1 MSKSSDQPVPTVESI
16 MAILRETAENLR
28 VLSADLKELRESQR
42 QTDEQLKQTDEQL
55 KQTDEY
61 IKNLSKETTEK
72 FKETSEKFKETT
84 EKFKE
89 TTEKFKETSEKV
101 KETSEK
107 VKETS
112 EKVKET
118 SEKVKETSEQIK
130 NLGTE
135 VGSIGNQ
142 WGKIAEYLV
151 GSDFKYIL
159 KEQFGIVTDFSARN
173 FDGNYQGEDWEIDIA
188 AANGD
193 IAVVGEVKVTMT
205 VEKVEA
211 FVSKNLRNFH
221 LYMPDH
227 RHKKIYGLIAFVKI
241 DDGYEDEV
249 LSRAREYGLLV
260 VKAMGDTFK
269 VLNPAGT
276 ELHDYGVAGKTNN

>member
-1 MSKSSDQPVPTVESI
+1 MSKNNKPMPTVESI

-28 VLSADLKELRESQR
+28 VLSTDLKELRESQR
-42 QTDEQLKQTDEQL
+42 QTDEQIKELKESQRQTDEQI

-61 IKNLSKETTEK
+61 IKNLSKEA
-72 FKETSEKFKETT
+72 
-84 EKFKE
+84 
-89 TTEKFKETSEKV
+89 
-101 KETSEK
+101 
-107 VKETS
+107 
-112 EKVKET
+112 
-118 SEKVKETSEQIK
+118 SEQIK

-151 GSDFKYIL
+151 GSDFKSIL

-173 FDGNYQGEDWEIDIA
+173 FDGNYQGEYWEVDIA

-211 FVSKNLRNFH
+211 FVNKNLRNFH

-227 RHKKIYGLIAFVKI
+227 RHKKIYGLIAFIKI

-249 LSRAREYGLLV
+249 LSRARKYGLLV

-269 VLNPAGT
+269 VLTPAGT